1 MYWVYERLGKRTEAT
16 AVLEKA
22 REIFAQVLGED
33 DARTCAVADDLRRLK
48 ELVPL
53 GGNLADPF

>member
-33 DARTCAVADDLRRLK
+33 DARTCAVSDDLRRLK
-48 ELVPL
+48 EGV
-53 GGNLADPF
+53 GA

>member
-22 REIFAQVLGED
+22 REIFAQALGED
-33 DARTCAVADDLRRLK
+33 DARTCAAADDLRRLK
-48 ELVPL
+48 EGV
-53 GGNLADPF
+53 GA